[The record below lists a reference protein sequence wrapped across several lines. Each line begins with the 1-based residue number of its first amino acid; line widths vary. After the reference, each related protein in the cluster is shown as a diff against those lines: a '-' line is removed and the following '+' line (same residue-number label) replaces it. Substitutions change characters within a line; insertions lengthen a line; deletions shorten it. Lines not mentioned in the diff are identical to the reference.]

1 MKRPLLLLPLLA
13 LAAAPCLAEM
23 RNGILPTRRMESRQ
37 LTERECVKSPNGNA
51 SNHRI
56 FLTGWHRV

>member
-37 LTERECVKSPNGNA
+37 LTERECVKSPNFLDWMA
-51 SNHRI
+51 SRLI
-56 FLTGWHRV
+56 GSVA